1 MLLNQPLASPFKSHR
16 CWLLIVALAMSCMTA
31 FAQPHEAPSVNDGA
45 VIAPHAA
52 SSEHG
57 AHAVEEKNTF
67 QPEYGTWLHPL
78 VGLIAGQPKPEL
90 VAHGE
95 EHYFSNVQYDFIAV
109 AVFVMLCVGTLG
121 VLGAK
126 GMKLR
131 PEGKPMSL
139 SHVVETC
146 AVGFRDYLVGVMGKD
161 LAYRYSPLVTSYF
174 YTILLFNW
182 IGLVPG
188 MMAPTSN
195 PNIPISLAIVGF
207 FCVHFIAIREAGFK
221 SWFMH
226 LVGEPLWLA
235 PLNFPLHVLGEFIK
249 PLSLSIRLLC
259 NIFGEEMVIL
269 QLSLLAVGAIAL
281 LHVPIPLQ
289 FPMLCLSLFFG
300 ALQALVFATLLAIYI
315 AILATRHDDHDEHNV
330 HGHVE
335 HTRVHGRDEIIA
347 HPSETSIA

>member
-1 MLLNQPLASPFKSHR
+1 
-16 CWLLIVALAMSCMTA
+16 
-31 FAQPHEAPSVNDGA
+31 
-45 VIAPHAA
+45 
-52 SSEHG
+52 
-57 AHAVEEKNTF
+57 
-67 QPEYGTWLHPL
+67 
-78 VGLIAGQPKPEL
+78 
-90 VAHGE
+90 
-95 EHYFSNVQYDFIAV
+95 
-109 AVFVMLCVGTLG
+109 
-121 VLGAK
+121 
-126 GMKLR
+126 MKLR
-131 PEGKPMSL
+131 PDGKPMSL

-146 AVGFRDYLVGVMGKD
+146 AVGFRDYLIGVMGKE
-161 LAYRYSPLVTSYF
+161 LAYKYSPLITSYF
-174 YTILLFNW
+174 YTILFFNW
-182 IGLVPG
+182 MGLIPG
-188 MMAPTSN
+188 MLAPTSN

-315 AILATRHDDHDEHNV
+315 AILAVSHDDHDEHNIHGHIEHVRV
-330 HGHVE
+330 HGH
-335 HTRVHGRDEIIA
+335 DEIVA